1 MSATYEYCPHCRR
14 KLTIEPGF
22 YYGAMYVSYALGVAH
37 VLTFWVAKLIL
48 GIEAEFWTFIIF
60 VGSSL
65 LLLSPLYYALSKI
78 IWANMF
84 MKYKGDRNEKP

>member
-1 MSATYEYCPHCRR
+1 MSATHEYCPSCKR

-37 VLTFWVAKLIL
+37 VVSFWVAKLIL
-48 GIEAEFWTFIIF
+48 GVEVEFWNFIIL
-60 VGSSL
+60 VGSFL
-65 LLLSPLYYALSKI
+65 VLLSPLYYALSKI

-84 MKYKGDRNEKP
+84 MNYKGDRNEES